1 MFSGICNLAGTLTK
15 VPSFLSE
22 FQVNHSKTVLLE
34 AKASSIALKDLDF
47 SLTATT
53 SPSFNL

>member
-22 FQVNHSKTVLLE
+22 FQVNHSKTALLE
-34 AKASSIALKDLDF
+34 ANASSIALKDLDF
-47 SLTATT
+47 THTATT
-53 SPSFNL
+53 SPTFSL